1 MKGTLLPSSITV
13 GSDNPLSANSEL
25 LLLAEETVTFPPA
38 AVSVPVA
45 VPVLPTV
52 TLPRPSVVGPTLNCV
67 VAATPVPLR
76 SATVV
81 GGEALLEKVSFALVA
96 PLDCGRKLTVKDA
109 LLPSGIVAGSDN
121 PLKAKLELLLV
132 AEVMVTLPDDAVSVP
147 VAVPLPPT
155 LTLPKLS
162 APGATANFEGR
173 KLMPVAVKGTATIE
187 FAAFDVIATLPL
199 ALGEVAGVNPTEKCA
214 P

>member
-1 MKGTLLPSSITV
+1 MTA

-25 LLLAEETVTFPPA
+25 LLLAELTVTFPPA

-52 TLPRPSVVGPTLNCV
+52 TLPRLNVVGPTVNCV

-81 GGEALLEKVSFALVA
+81 GGEALLEKVSVALVA
-96 PLDCGRKLTVKDA
+96 PLDCGWKLTVKEA
-109 LLPSGIVAGSDN
+109 LLPSAIVTGSDR
-121 PLKAKLELLLV
+121 PLNAKLELLQL

-162 APGATANFEGR
+162 VPGVIANLEGR
-173 KLMPVAVKGTATIE
+173 KPMPVALKGIARVGFE
-187 FAAFDVIATLPL
+187 AFDVMATLPL
-199 ALGEVAGVNPTEKCA
+199 AFAEVLGVNTTEKCVL
-214 P
+214 